1 MTTFAYVACPESG
14 EIAVL
19 RLDPETSAV
28 EDRGRVAVND
38 TVMPL
43 AVSPNR
49 RYLYAGLRGEQPAIA
64 SFRIDPATGG
74 LTELSRVSI
83 PSGNPYITT
92 DRQGRFLL
100 AAAFFSGTVAVY
112 PIGGRGFVQGQ
123 PIVMEQNLPTAH
135 CIVMD
140 PSNRFALTPVRD
152 SDMVIQRR
160 FDAATGVLSPNNPP
174 AHRLRSGAGPRHLV
188 FHPNGRFV
196 YIVNET
202 DATVD
207 ACGFDPNQGI
217 LSAIQTESVLPAGT
231 VGKPWAAEIDITPDG
246 RFLYASERA
255 SHTLS
260 GFTVNPESGKLTGFG
275 AVPTEAQPRG
285 FSIDAR
291 GRFLLSV
298 GQASHSLTVHAIDQK
313 DGRLSDLS
321 RHPIGKGPC
330 WVEVV
335 ELP

>member
-1 MTTFAYVACPESG
+1 MITIAYVACPESG

-19 RLDPETSAV
+19 RLDPDSGAI

-38 TVMPL
+38 IVMPL

-49 RYLYAGLRGEQPAIA
+49 RHLYAGLRGDKPAIA

-74 LTELSRVSI
+74 LAELSRTPI
-83 PSGNPYITT
+83 PSGNPYLSV
-92 DRQGRFLL
+92 DRTGRFLL
-100 AAAFFSGTVAVY
+100 APAFFGGTVAVY
-112 PIGGRGFVQGQ
+112 PIGDRGFVQGQ
-123 PIVMEQNLPTAH
+123 PVVMEHNLPTAH
-135 CIVMD
+135 CIVLD

-160 FDAATGVLSPNNPP
+160 FDAATGMLSPNNSP
-174 AHRLRSGAGPRHLV
+174 AHRLRSGSGPRHLV

-202 DATVD
+202 NATVD
-207 ACGFDPNQGI
+207 ACGFDASQGI
-217 LSAIQTESVLPAGT
+217 LSAIQTESVLPPGT
-231 VGKPWAAEIDITPDG
+231 EGKPWAAEIDVTPDG

-260 GFTVNPESGKLTGFG
+260 AFAINAESGKLTKIGHF
-275 AVPTEAQPRG
+275 PTERQPRG
-285 FSIDAR
+285 FSMDAR
-291 GRFLLSV
+291 GRFLLAV
-298 GQASHSLTVHAIDQK
+298 GQVSHSLTVHAIDRES
-313 DGRLSDLS
+313 GRLSDLS
-321 RHPIGKGPC
+321 HHPVGKGPC